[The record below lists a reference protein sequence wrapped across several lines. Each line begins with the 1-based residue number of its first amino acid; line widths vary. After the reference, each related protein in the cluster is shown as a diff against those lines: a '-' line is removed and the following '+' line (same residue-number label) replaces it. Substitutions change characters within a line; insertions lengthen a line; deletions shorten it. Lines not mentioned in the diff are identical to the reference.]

1 MKRQALSADA
11 EPAFFIPFA
20 QHPDWDICFVARTRM
35 DPPEAIPLMG
45 EAVRSVDP
53 ELAVRNATTVAALV
67 EDSASQERYRALLMN
82 AFGIL
87 ATILAAAGVIGVT
100 ARSVS
105 LRTREMGI
113 RMALGAQGSGLV
125 KATIR
130 DNLRIG
136 LAGMAIGLLGAS
148 WASRLLSPFLFGI
161 EASDLPTYATVILLI
176 GVLSLSASYI
186 PARRI
191 SRVDPVDVLRAE

>member
-1 MKRQALSADA
+1 
-11 EPAFFIPFA
+11 
-20 QHPDWDICFVARTRM
+20 
-35 DPPEAIPLMG
+35 
-45 EAVRSVDP
+45 
-53 ELAVRNATTVAALV
+53 VAALV